1 MQKKRYQ
8 KRVVCALFALIFC
21 LSCFG
26 TVTASAETPHSVS
39 ETAEHIIFAT
49 FKKMTTED
57 RGNVLSAVYYVPKA
71 YYHEEYEY
79 GVAVMP
85 EAMAQYYNLTD
96 EYLERKQAEGLSIS
110 VIIGNGYEE
119 GNGYIN
125 IYSVSRIPEQGLAMR
140 MVYVFFVRN
149 ADGEI
154 AYKEQ
159 EIASFNETTVV
170 DPTSEDLLSIA
181 LERQHNIAMEK
192 TLGVATQNIADLV
205 DSVWIYLVIAV
216 GSVAVIWGAYIGIR
230 IIVAKR
236 KEEQINAKGMV
247 KRFLIGIIVM
257 FVLAGGLPLLIKGLS
272 AWAV

>member
-1 MQKKRYQ
+1 
-8 KRVVCALFALIFC
+8 
-21 LSCFG
+21 
-26 TVTASAETPHSVS
+26 
-39 ETAEHIIFAT
+39 
-49 FKKMTTED
+49 
-57 RGNVLSAVYYVPKA
+57 
-71 YYHEEYEY
+71 
-79 GVAVMP
+79 
-85 EAMAQYYNLTD
+85 
-96 EYLERKQAEGLSIS
+96 
-110 VIIGNGYEE
+110 
-119 GNGYIN
+119 
-125 IYSVSRIPEQGLAMR
+125 

>member
-1 MQKKRYQ
+1 MQKKYK
-8 KRVVCALFALIFC
+8 KRIACALLALLFC
-21 LSCFG
+21 LTCFG

-39 ETAEHIIFAT
+39 ETAEHIVFAT
-49 FKKMTTED
+49 FKKMTTEAK
-57 RGNVLSAVYYVPKA
+57 GNVLSAVYYVPKA
-71 YYHEEYEY
+71 YYHEEYDY
-79 GVAVMP
+79 GVAIIP
-85 EAMAQYYNLTD
+85 EVMAQQYNLYGD
-96 EYLERKQAEGLSIS
+96 YLERKQAEGIPVSSI
-110 VIIGNGYEE
+110 VGNGFEA

-125 IYSVSRIPEQGLAMR
+125 IYSISGIPEQALNTRIVFA
-140 MVYVFFVRN
+140 FFVRN

-154 AYKEQ
+154 VYREQ
-159 EIASFNETTVV
+159 NIASFNETTVV

-216 GSVAVIWGAYIGIR
+216 GSVAIIWGAYIGIR